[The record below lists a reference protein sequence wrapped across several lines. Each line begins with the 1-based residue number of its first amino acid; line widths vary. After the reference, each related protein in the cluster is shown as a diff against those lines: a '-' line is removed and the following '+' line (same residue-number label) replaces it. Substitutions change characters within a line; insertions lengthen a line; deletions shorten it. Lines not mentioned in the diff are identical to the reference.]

1 MRDFLNTLFNKVF
14 FLNFI
19 YDNWYDVFQKKNC
32 ISRHCQNNVNFFPK
46 NLKTYV
52 IYSFECANYI
62 LVRKFASRDTYII
75 NLDMLLL
82 LQELISPS

>member
-1 MRDFLNTLFNKVF
+1 MRDFLNTLFNKGFF
-14 FLNFI
+14 FLILFMTI
-19 YDNWYDVFQKKNC
+19 GMTYFKKKNC

-62 LVRKFASRDTYII
+62 LVRKFASIYHKSQI
-75 NLDMLLL
+75 
-82 LQELISPS
+82 